1 MYPVLF
7 TFGGWQLQSYG
18 VFIAIAFLLG
28 IGLAMRE
35 ARLAGEDPQR
45 ILDLAF
51 YVVIAALVGAKLVW
65 IAGHLDAYRTAGP
78 EAWLRIWQ
86 GGLSFWG
93 GFATAAAVAGV
104 YLWRH
109 RLPVARVADMAAPA
123 LAAGLVVAEIGCL
136 AAGCDYGRPTRL
148 PVGIVF
154 TDSRSLAPPGV
165 PLHPTQLYG
174 AAWALVLLVVL
185 LLAKRRRGAASGP
198 SAGQLAL
205 LALAGLGL
213 GHFAIEFFRG
223 DPRPM
228 LAGGLLSASQPLEL
242 GLGAGAFALWW
253 RRGARARGAGAAG
266 PKGRGRSRRSGK
278 GGTEPAN

>member
-18 VFIAIAFLLG
+18 VFVAIAFFLG

-65 IAGHLDAYRTAGP
+65 IAGHLDAYRAAGAG
-78 EAWLRIWQ
+78 EWLRVWQ

-93 GFATAAAVAGV
+93 GFVTAALVAGV

-123 LAAGLVVAEIGCL
+123 LAAGLVAAELGCL

-148 PVGIVF
+148 PVGLVF
-154 TDSRSLAPPGV
+154 TDFRSLAPPGV

-174 AAWALVLLVVL
+174 AAWALILLVVL
-185 LLAKRRRGAASGP
+185 LLAKRRRRAAGGP
-198 SAGQLAL
+198 RTGQLAL
-205 LALAGLGL
+205 LALAGVGL
-213 GHFAIEFFRG
+213 GHFVIEFFRG

-228 LAGGLLSASQPLEL
+228 LADGLLSASQPLEL
-242 GLGAGAFALWW
+242 GLGTAALALWW
-253 RRGARARGAGAAG
+253 RRRSRDRGAGAAAG
-266 PKGRGRSRRSGK
+266 PKGRRRSRGGK